1 MKVQSQIT
9 SPGIVDGALRIAFA
23 STDGAKVNQHFGK
36 GMEFW
41 LFDVSKEG
49 FKKSGKITFTPDED
63 DDAEHVEKNF
73 VKADALADCHIVYSL
88 AIGGPVAA
96 KLTQRKI
103 QPLVVK
109 EEDRIEALLGQFKD
123 MLGSAKVP
131 PWIAKMVNAETDL
144 SRFDA
149 YDEDDDDEEE

>member
-1 MKVQSQIT
+1 MKVVSQIL
-9 SPGIVDGALRIAFA
+9 SPEIEDGALRVAFA
-23 STDGAKVNQHFGK
+23 STDGTSVNQHFGK
-36 GMEFW
+36 GMEFV

-49 FKKSGKITFTPDED
+49 SKKAGKITFEQEEKDE
-63 DDAEHVEKNF
+63 AEHSEKNF
-73 VKADALADCHIVYSL
+73 VKADALSSCHIVYSM

-109 EEDRIEALLGQFKD
+109 GEDKIEVLLGQFQD

-131 PWIAKMVNAETDL
+131 PWIAKMINASTDPN
-144 SRFDA
+144 RFDA
-149 YDEDDDDEEE
+149 FDDEDDDEE